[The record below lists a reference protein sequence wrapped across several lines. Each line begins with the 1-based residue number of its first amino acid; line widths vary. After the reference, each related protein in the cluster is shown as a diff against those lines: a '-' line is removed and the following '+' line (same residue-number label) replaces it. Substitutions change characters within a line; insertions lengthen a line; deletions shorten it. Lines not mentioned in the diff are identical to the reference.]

1 MQFEGKIQELSKTTK
16 MLLVCFLITLSF
28 GFYTGLLFINENT
41 NSTFNGMEEHYL
53 GNEDDENAEVMK
65 FKKSKKDIVTMV
77 HNHVLS
83 LSIIFLLLGGLLLL
97 TNLSPILKKILI
109 VEPFISLLLTFG
121 GIWVM
126 WSGVLWFKYIIMLS
140 GILMT
145 ATFTASVLI
154 ILFQLLRKK

>member
-1 MQFEGKIQELSKTTK
+1 
-16 MLLVCFLITLSF
+16 
-28 GFYTGLLFINENT
+28 
-41 NSTFNGMEEHYL
+41 L